1 MKIAL
6 YNLTTTIKIGGVESL
21 VWDVAQR
28 LAEREHDVTLFGGNG
43 AVGRQLPNVKVLR
56 YPYIARETWGRVR
69 PLRKSLNLLKLLERL
84 SMAPAALPD
93 LLRGN
98 FDIVQVV
105 KPYDFPIAARARA
118 RSGARFIYNSHGTDF
133 FPGDVLFRRSIDGA
147 FACSRYNATMVEARY
162 HIPIDVAYN
171 GFDESLFRPVPP
183 DQALRARYSPDGAPV
198 LLYVGRLVTFKGLDY
213 LLDAVAMLNG
223 RMQPQELSSNA
234 NRSRAIVPRLPVR
247 LILAGD
253 GPHRAALQ
261 ERANRLG
268 LGGRVQFLGGVPHA
282 EVPRL
287 NAISD
292 AFVVPSTD
300 HETFCIAACEAMG
313 CGRPVIAT
321 RVGGLP
327 EVVRDGET
335 GFLVPPGDAVALA
348 ERIAMLIGDAGL
360 RRRMGVAARAR
371 AAMFT
376 WDRVI
381 ERMLASYQQALA
393 HP

>member
-28 LAEREHDVTLFGGNG
+28 LAEREHEVTLFGGKG
-43 AVGRQLPNVKVLR
+43 PVSRQLPNVKVLR
-56 YPYIARETWGRVR
+56 YPYIARESWGRVR

-93 LLRGN
+93 LLRGS

-147 FACSRYNATMVEARY
+147 FACSRYNAAMVATRY

-171 GFDESLFRPVPP
+171 GFDESLFRPLPP
-183 DQALRARYSPDGAPV
+183 DQALRARYSPDGAPL
-198 LLYVGRLVTFKGLDY
+198 LLYVGRLVTFKGLDH

-223 RMQPQELSSNA
+223 RMSPEALNSNA
-234 NRSRAIVPRLPVR
+234 NHSLAKAPRLPVR

-268 LGGRVQFLGGVPHA
+268 LGGRVQFLGSVPHY
-282 EVPRL
+282 EIPHL

-335 GFLVPPGDAVALA
+335 GFLVPPGDAAALA
-348 ERIAMLIGDAGL
+348 ERIAMLLGDGGL
-360 RRRMGVAARAR
+360 RQRMGEAARVSAE
-371 AAMFT
+371 MFT

-381 ERMLASYQQALA
+381 ERMLASYEQALGRG
-393 HP
+393 